1 MKADAKILLMV
12 FLVLVAMIAV
22 LIIDIENKSL
32 IDERKDE
39 LLYLQTLEIRQLKAR
54 FQDFKENQ
62 YKIMSKQEQI
72 IDTQVRILEML
83 ENMFS
88 LDMEV
93 TGYAPL
99 DPSAVEGMCFS
110 GDPSITA
117 SGHPSIPNWS
127 IAAGHR
133 YPFGTLMWI
142 EGIGLRQVHDRGGM
156 ISDNHIDVM
165 TKTRQQSFAIGRGTR
180 RVVVIREGE

>member
-1 MKADAKILLMV
+1 MKVDAKILLII
-12 FLVLVAMIAV
+12 FLTLVAMTAV
-22 LIIDIENKSL
+22 LIINVENKKF
-32 IDERKDE
+32 IDDRKDE
-39 LLYLQTLEIRQLKAR
+39 LLHLQTLEIRQLKAR

-72 IDTQVRILEML
+72 IDTQIRILKML

-99 DPSAVEGMCFS
+99 DPKAVEGMCFA
-110 GDPSITA
+110 GDPNITA

-156 ISDNHIDVM
+156 ISDKHIDVM
-165 TKTRQQSFAIGRGTR
+165 TKTKQQSFAIGREVR
-180 RVVVIREGE
+180 RVVVIKKGK